1 MIEWREH
8 MRIGLVRHF
17 KVNLKKNRFMTSKQY
32 NEYTKN
38 YDVSEVIPN
47 ELVIDAQWDK
57 CYCSSLSRAITTA
70 KTIYHGETII
80 TDKLVEIPTVALV
93 NMKLPIPYIVWGII
107 VRFAWIRNHIS
118 QPEGR
123 MATLKRINEIIELI
137 LKEKSENILI
147 VSHAGTL
154 YEVKKILRKRGF
166 QGEKFIKARNGKL
179 YIFQK

>member
-1 MIEWREH
+1 

-32 NEYTKN
+32 NEYIKK

-47 ELVIDAQWDK
+47 ELVIDNEWDT

-70 KTIYHGETII
+70 NTIYHGKIII
-80 TDKLVEIPTVALV
+80 TDKLVEIPSVALV
-93 NMKLPIPYIVWGII
+93 NMKISIPYLVWGILG
-107 VRFAWIRNHIS
+107 RFAWIRNHTS
-118 QPEGR
+118 QTEGR
-123 MATLKRINEIIELI
+123 MATLKRINEIIDII
-137 LKEKSENILI
+137 LKEKSKNILI

-154 YEVKKILRKRGF
+154 YEIKKILRKREF

-179 YIFQK
+179 YIFQKS